1 MRLVISQP
9 MYFPWYGHLEQI
21 KAADAYVFYDDVQF
35 SKGSFTNRVQL
46 LVDGVQQW
54 LTLPVRLPRA
64 AMAIQEIELNSDKD
78 WKLAHLRKFHAAYR
92 KAPYLSDAIALMES
106 VFSAEG
112 TSLSSIA
119 IDSVKSLAAYFGL
132 AETTTFMVSSELG
145 IGGSGSERVLAICQ
159 HLEAGEYITG
169 HGARNYLDQPSFE
182 RAGIEVS
189 FLAYGLTPYRQL
201 SQPFI
206 PYVSGLDLV
215 AMMGKEGRTAIG
227 GSVVKWN
234 QFIVK

>member
-1 MRLVISQP
+1 

-21 KAADAYVFYDDVQF
+21 MAADTYVFYDDVQF

-54 LTLPVRLPRA
+54 LTLPVCLPRA
-64 AMAIQEIELNSDKD
+64 AMAIQEIELNSDMD

-92 KAPYLSDAIALMES
+92 KAPFLSDAMTLMES
-106 VFSAEG
+106 VFAAEG
-112 TSLSSIA
+112 TRLSSIT
-119 IDSVKSLAAYFGL
+119 IDSVKCLAAYFGL
-132 AETTTFMVSSELG
+132 AEPSTFMVSSELG

-159 HLEAGEYITG
+159 HLEASEYITG
-169 HGARNYLDQPSFE
+169 HGARNYLDQPSFA

-189 FLAYGLTPYRQL
+189 FLDYGLAPYHQL
-201 SQPFI
+201 SQPFN

-215 AMMGKEGRTAIG
+215 AMMGKEGHRAIA
-227 GSVVKWN
+227 GSVVKWSK
-234 QFIVK
+234 FIAK

>member
-21 KAADAYVFYDDVQF
+21 LAADTYVFYDDVQF

-54 LTLPVRLPRA
+54 LTLPVRLPQA
-64 AMAIQEIELNSDKD
+64 TMPIQDVMLNCDKD

-92 KAPYLSDAIALMES
+92 KAPYLTDAIALMES
-106 VFSAEG
+106 VFSAET

-119 IDSVKSLAAYFGL
+119 IDSVKCLATYFGL
-132 AETTTFMVSSELG
+132 MEATAFMKSSELG
-145 IGGSGSERVLAICQ
+145 IGGSGSARVLAICQ
-159 HLEAGEYITG
+159 QLGACEYITG
-169 HGARNYLDQPSFE
+169 HGAKNYLDQASFE

-189 FLAYGLTPYRQL
+189 FLDYGLVPYRQL
-201 SQPFI
+201 SQPFT
-206 PYVSGLDLV
+206 PYVSSLDLV
-215 AMMGKEGRTAIG
+215 AMMGKQGRTAIA
-227 GSVVKWN
+227 GSVVKWH
-234 QFIVK
+234 QFIGN

>member
-9 MYFPWYGHLEQI
+9 MYFPWYGHLEQVM
-21 KAADAYVFYDDVQF
+21 AADTYVFYDDVQF

-54 LTLPVRLPRA
+54 LTLPVCLPRA
-64 AMAIQEIELNSDKD
+64 AMAIKEIELNSDKD

-92 KAPYLSDAIALMES
+92 KAPYLSDAMELMES
-106 VFSAEG
+106 VFYAEA
-112 TSLSSIA
+112 TRLSSIA
-119 IDSVKSLAAYFGL
+119 IDSVKCLATYFGL
-132 AETTTFMVSSELG
+132 ADATTFKVSSELG
-145 IGGSGSERVLAICQ
+145 IGGCGSERVLEICQ
-159 HLEAGEYITG
+159 HLGAKEYITG
-169 HGARNYLDQPSFE
+169 HGAKNYLDQPSFE

-189 FLAYGLTPYRQL
+189 FLDYGLMPYPQL
-201 SQPFI
+201 SQPFN
-206 PYVSGLDLV
+206 PYASSLDLV
-215 AMMGKEGRTAIG
+215 AMMGKEGRKAIT